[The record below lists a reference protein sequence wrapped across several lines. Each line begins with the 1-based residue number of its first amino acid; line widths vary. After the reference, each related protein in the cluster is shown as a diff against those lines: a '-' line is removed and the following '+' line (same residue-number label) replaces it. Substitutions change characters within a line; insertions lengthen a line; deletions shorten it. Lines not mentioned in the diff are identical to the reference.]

1 MSSPVVTVLAIGV
14 SLAGGVGLGF
24 AAYRFEPMLLGAASP
39 SAAVSE
45 VAEPEPEPAPAASA
59 SASAPVAETSAS
71 AAPNSDETRS
81 CLRSMFPEDSFSADT
96 GASLDFVCS
105 ETSGIK
111 AAEAIKKA
119 LVNAGSA
126 KASGGMKEW
135 SVLGF
140 YSLASAAVIR
150 GRCCPTAPALTMPAT
165 GKPCEAIDEAMTSL
179 ATIAQKRGKRSEA
192 IAALAGF
199 EKSVRCILKSQQQK
213 SFGDYPELKG
223 GEATTFDKTL
233 GRALK

>member
-1 MSSPVVTVLAIGV
+1 MRFRAPPLLLLAFLCSSGVAGCYGAASSLNSGLSSSFSELFAIVASIFG
-14 SLAGGVGLGF
+14 LLGVGLGF

-179 ATIAQKRGKRSEA
+179 ATLSLIH
-192 IAALAGF
+192 I
-199 EKSVRCILKSQQQK
+199 
-213 SFGDYPELKG
+213 
-223 GEATTFDKTL
+223 
-233 GRALK
+233 